1 MNFKYYIPT
10 KILFGR
16 GYYDNYIRRLPKK
29 WQDEMYAVEA
39 AIIKMYTALKED
51 VEAVRPHQREL
62 AEKMIKIRGVMLTAP
77 IFY

>member
-1 MNFKYYIPT
+1 
-10 KILFGR
+10 
-16 GYYDNYIRRLPKK
+16 
-29 WQDEMYAVEA
+29 MYAVEA
-39 AIIKMYTALKED
+39 AIIKMYTVLKED

>member
-1 MNFKYYIPT
+1 
-10 KILFGR
+10 
-16 GYYDNYIRRLPKK
+16 
-29 WQDEMYAVEA
+29 MYEVEE
-39 AIIKMYTALKED
+39 AIIKMYTAWKED